1 MQRENE
7 QKDKPGERQE
17 TLKEFQRANARNR
30 WMEGHM
36 KGFFMAPLGCQIHHL
51 LPGCLS
57 IC

>member
-1 MQRENE
+1 MHRENE

-17 TLKEFQRANARNR
+17 TLEEFHKANPGNR

-36 KGFFMAPLGCQIHHL
+36 KGFFMAPPVCQIHHL